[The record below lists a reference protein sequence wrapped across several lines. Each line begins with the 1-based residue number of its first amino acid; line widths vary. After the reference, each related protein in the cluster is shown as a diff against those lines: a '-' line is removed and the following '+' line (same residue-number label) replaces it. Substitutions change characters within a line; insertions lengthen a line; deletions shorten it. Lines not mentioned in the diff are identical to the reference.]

1 MARNDNAVS
10 LGIFQP
16 LAPILKPLKLGG
28 KFGLIGVILAVPL
41 MALVVTNLKKMSS
54 DIEATQLELVA
65 APVGRDM
72 MHLAVVLQDR
82 RGLSASMA
90 AGAEV
95 ADRIRD
101 VDQKIALSVKQLDE
115 DFAKLSQLDVDKS
128 WQVVKD
134 EIGNLQASKFDSSKV
149 AMASHT
155 QVIRKV
161 LAMGDA
167 TAERSGL
174 LFDPDPVT
182 YMYMNV
188 VFSRTGPYLDA
199 LTRMRGIMM
208 GGLQNGSW
216 TEMDEGLLKQ
226 QVQALD
232 ESANQLGQRIDS
244 LTRLGQEE
252 LKEWK
257 MAQSAVTS
265 YRDELLGL
273 AARMQSNKSKVDLD
287 VMAVF
292 QNGQRVMATV
302 DQFHQAAYEHMRA
315 RLDDRLAQS
324 THLRNL
330 MLGISVVGFLFV
342 AYLYFAVATS
352 IRRASQSAVL
362 VAEGLAAGKLD
373 VTVHSDGRDE
383 FAQLARSLA
392 SVQDTVRGLV
402 QEMNHMASEH
412 ERGDIDVVVDSSR
425 FQGEFRTV
433 AQGVNDMVAAH
444 IKVKK
449 LAMHVVSEFGNGN
462 YDAPIDQLPGKK
474 AFINETIERVR
485 VLLKQAAA
493 AAAENLRIRQALD
506 VVPSA
511 VMVADAQGVIRYTNT
526 AVTELLGRI
535 ENDLRAVVPNFDHRK
550 LLGQN
555 FDVFHRNPAHQ
566 RGLVDKLTKP
576 HRADVKFAAT
586 SIRLIATPMF
596 DAGGQRIGTVLE
608 WVDRTQEV
616 RVESDVTEVVQ
627 AAAKGDFAR
636 RLPVTSSEG
645 FFRVLSQ
652 GMNDLLETTE
662 RNLNAVS
669 ACLNRVAQGDL
680 TQSLD
685 GDYQGIFGQLQTDV
699 NKMTAQ
705 LVSTIADVISAAEAL
720 TAAAGQVSTTS
731 QSLSQSAS
739 EQAASV
745 EETTASLQEMASSV
759 KQNSENA
766 TVTDGMASKASKEA
780 LEGGEAV
787 TRTVAAMKSIATKI
801 SIIDDIAY
809 QTNLLALNAAIEAA
823 RAGEHGKGF
832 AVVAAEVRK
841 LAERSQ
847 IAAQEIGQLAGS
859 SVNLAEQAGALL
871 NQMVPSIN
879 KTSDL
884 VQEIAA
890 ASGEQSQSVSQI
902 NQAMDQLNTAT
913 QQNASASEELSA
925 TAEELSAQA
934 GQLREMMAFFQLGAA
949 HGAHAGGEAHRS
961 VRSTEPRG
969 LGQPI
974 AKSVVRPISGAASW
988 SRPTSSSS
996 DAVAA
1001 IDESSFS
1008 RF

>member
-1 MARNDNAVS
+1 M
-10 LGIFQP
+10 L
-16 LAPILKPLKLGG
+16 
-28 KFGLIGVILAVPL
+28 
-41 MALVVTNLKKMSS
+41 
-54 DIEATQLELVA
+54 
-65 APVGRDM
+65 
-72 MHLAVVLQDR
+72 
-82 RGLSASMA
+82 
-90 AGAEV
+90 
-95 ADRIRD
+95 
-101 VDQKIALSVKQLDE
+101 ALSV
-115 DFAKLSQLDVDKS
+115 
-128 WQVVKD
+128 
-134 EIGNLQASKFDSSKV
+134 
-149 AMASHT
+149 
-155 QVIRKV
+155 
-161 LAMGDA
+161 
-167 TAERSGL
+167 
-174 LFDPDPVT
+174 
-182 YMYMNV
+182 
-188 VFSRTGPYLDA
+188 
-199 LTRMRGIMM
+199 
-208 GGLQNGSW
+208 
-216 TEMDEGLLKQ
+216 
-226 QVQALD
+226 
-232 ESANQLGQRIDS
+232 
-244 LTRLGQEE
+244 
-252 LKEWK
+252 
-257 MAQSAVTS
+257 
-265 YRDELLGL
+265 LGL
-273 AARMQSNKSKVDLD
+273 AL
-287 VMAVF
+287 
-292 QNGQRVMATV
+292 
-302 DQFHQAAYEHMRA
+302 
-315 RLDDRLAQS
+315 
-324 THLRNL
+324 
-330 MLGISVVGFLFV
+330 V
-342 AYLYFAVATS
+342 AYLYFAVALS
-352 IRRASQSAVL
+352 IRRSSQSAIR
-362 VAEGLAAGKLD
+362 VAEGLASGKLD
-373 VTVHSDGRDE
+373 VTVQAHGRDE
-383 FAQLARSLA
+383 FAQLAKSLA
-392 SVQDTVRGLV
+392 VVQSTMRDLV
-402 QEMNHMASEH
+402 QEMNHMSLEH
-412 ERGDIDVVVDSSR
+412 ERGDIDVVVDAGR

-462 YDAPIDQLPGKK
+462 YDAHIDQLPGKK

-485 VLLKQAAA
+485 ALLKQAAT

-526 AVTELLGRI
+526 AVTDLLGRI
-535 ENDLRAVVPNFDHRK
+535 ENDLRTVVPNFDHRK

-576 HRADVKFAAT
+576 HRADIKFGGT
-586 SIRLIATPMF
+586 SVRLIATPMF
-596 DAGGQRIGTVLE
+596 DSAGQRIGTVLE

-616 RVESDVTEVVQ
+616 RIESDVTEVVR
-627 AAAKGDFAR
+627 AAANGDFAR
-636 RLPVTSSEG
+636 RLQVTAAEG

-652 GMNDLLETTE
+652 GMNDLLQTTE
-662 RNLNAVS
+662 RNLNSVS
-669 ACLNRVAQGDL
+669 ACLNRVAEGNL
-680 TQSLD
+680 TQTLD

-705 LVSTIADVISAAEAL
+705 LVSTISDVISAAEAL
-720 TAAAGQVSTTS
+720 TAAAGQVSMTS

-787 TRTVAAMKSIATKI
+787 TRTVDAMKSIATKI

-859 SVNLAEQAGALL
+859 SVSLAEQAGSLL

-890 ASGEQSQSVSQI
+890 SSGEQSQSVSQI

-934 GQLREMMAFFQLGAA
+934 GQLREMMAFFQLAEHGGRGVQDGA
-949 HGAHAGGEAHRS
+949 RS
-961 VRSTEPRG
+961 VKSPDGRAMAAALPR
-969 LGQPI
+969 P
-974 AKSVVRPISGAASW
+974 AVRPATGGASW
-988 SRPTSSSS
+988 SRPAPATESHS
-996 DAVAA
+996 A

-1008 RF
+1008 KF